1 MSPTSSSNENAGN
14 APQGGPAPDAA
25 PALSSAPGPD
35 AAAAPAFGAA
45 ADPEIA
51 LVPRGIASAANG
63 ASTQKSGFFSRRSVL
78 KSPKDALQPD
88 VPPPPPPRVK
98 KRRRRSTL
106 SNLSAF
112 ATFLMFV
119 ALLGLYALV
128 EGTRQYSAP
137 GPLQSDK
144 VVFIPRG
151 TETPKIVASLQ
162 DAGVIDNY
170 WWMQTI
176 LYIKGDRG
184 KLRAG
189 EYNFTKGISMAE
201 VIAKLV

>member
-14 APQGGPAPDAA
+14 APQGGPA
-25 PALSSAPGPD
+25 PD

-119 ALLGLYALV
+119 ALLGL
-128 EGTRQYSAP
+128 
-137 GPLQSDK
+137 
-144 VVFIPRG
+144 
-151 TETPKIVASLQ
+151 
-162 DAGVIDNY
+162 
-170 WWMQTI
+170 
-176 LYIKGDRG
+176 
-184 KLRAG
+184 
-189 EYNFTKGISMAE
+189 
-201 VIAKLV
+201 